1 MGKEIV
7 WCKIDKNKH
16 LKAPSSHK
24 EEGAFFYQKLSK
36 IKKMKVLKFG
46 GTSVGSVESITKLL
60 QIIEKEQSGS
70 GSPVVVL
77 SAMSGVTN
85 LLSDMANK
93 AEKGI
98 SFTDDLKDLEERHFH
113 IIKELLAVAKQ
124 NPVFTKLR
132 ILFNELEDIL
142 QGVMIL
148 GELTPRTRDL
158 ILSYGERCSAFMIS
172 KIAGQKDDDD
182 LFVSAANLIKTDSNY
197 GQARVNMELSKLLIR
212 DFYQKNNDKIIFTTG
227 FIASNEEG
235 RITTLGR
242 GGSDYTA
249 AIIASALNAEEIE
262 IWTDVNGMM
271 TADPRMVKKAFSLP
285 ELSYTEAM
293 ELSFF
298 GAKVIYP
305 PTMIPAF
312 LKKIP
317 IVIRNTFEPEFTG
330 TVIRHDCENS
340 HLAIKGIS
348 SINDISIINVEGSGM
363 VGKAGFSGRLFSLLA
378 REQINII
385 LITQSSSEHSI
396 TFAIHPADAEKA
408 QKLIAQEFELEL
420 LAKKMEVPVFEHHLS
435 VLAIVGENMKQ
446 SPGISGK
453 LFHALGR
460 NGINVRAIAQG
471 SSEYNISVVISKEDL
486 KKGLN
491 AVHDAFFVGLNKTL
505 HLFCI
510 GTGNIGSTLF
520 RQLLAHQD
528 FLQKHNG
535 LQIKVVGISN
545 SRKMLFN
552 EDGIKLENWSEELQ
566 KQGENADLASFV
578 RKMKELNLPNC
589 VLADNT
595 ASVEPIDF
603 YHEIFS
609 ANISIVTCNKIGNS
623 GTFEQYKLFRDSA
636 RLHGVDFFYET
647 NVGAG
652 LPIVKTLK
660 DLMLSGDRIIK
671 IEAILSGTISYIFNH
686 YKGDNS
692 FHDVV
697 KQAQEKGYTEPD
709 PRDDLRGTDFMRK
722 MLILARDAGYALD
735 PEDVI
740 IENMLPQACLQ
751 AKSVDD
757 FYYALKSEHAF
768 FEDMKSKAEHDK
780 KVLRYIG
787 KLENGQVKISLQMV
801 DETHPFYAL
810 SGSDNIISFSTERYS
825 ERPMVVKG
833 PGAGA
838 EVTAAGVFADIV
850 NVGANKL

>member
-1 MGKEIV
+1 M
-7 WCKIDKNKH
+7 
-16 LKAPSSHK
+16 
-24 EEGAFFYQKLSK
+24 
-36 IKKMKVLKFG
+36 
-46 GTSVGSVESITKLL
+46 
-60 QIIEKEQSGS
+60 
-70 GSPVVVL
+70 
-77 SAMSGVTN
+77 
-85 LLSDMANK
+85 
-93 AEKGI
+93 
-98 SFTDDLKDLEERHFH
+98 
-113 IIKELLAVAKQ
+113 IKELLAVSKQ

-142 QGVMIL
+142 HGVMIL

-172 KIAGQKDDDD
+172 KIAGQKHDDD
-182 LFVSAANLIKTDSNY
+182 LFVSAADLIKTDSNY
-197 GQARVNMELSKLLIR
+197 GQARVNMELSELLIR
-212 DFYQKNNDKIIFTTG
+212 DFYQKNSDKVIFITG
-227 FIASNEEG
+227 FIASNEDG

-317 IVIRNTFEPEFTG
+317 IVIRNTFEPEFPG
-330 TVIRHDCENS
+330 TVIRQNCENS
-340 HLAIKGIS
+340 NLAIKGIS
-348 SINDISIINVEGSGM
+348 SINDISIINIEGSGM

-408 QKLIAQEFELEL
+408 HQLIVQEFELEL
-420 LAKKMEVPVFEHHLS
+420 LAKKMEAPVFEQNLS

-446 SPGISGK
+446 TPGISGK

-471 SSEYNISVVISKEDL
+471 SSEYNISVVIDRADL
-486 KKGLN
+486 NKGLN
-491 AVHDAFFVGLNKTL
+491 AVHDAFFVNLNKTL
-505 HLFCI
+505 HLFCV
-510 GTGNIGSTLF
+510 GTGNIGATLF
-520 RQLLAHQD
+520 RQLLAHQE

-545 SRKMLFN
+545 SRKMIFD
-552 EDGIKLENWSEELQ
+552 EEGIDFENWEELLQ
-566 KQGENADLASFV
+566 NCGEKADLSSFV
-578 RKMKELNLPNC
+578 QKMKEMNLPNC
-589 VLADNT
+589 VFADNT
-595 ASVEPIDF
+595 ASIQPIAF

-609 ANISIVTCNKIGNS
+609 SNISIVTCNKIGNS
-623 GTFEQYKLFRDSA
+623 GSLDQYKLFRDTA

-660 DLMLSGDRIIK
+660 DLMLSGDRILS
-671 IEAILSGTISYIFNH
+671 IEAILSGTISYIFNN
-686 YKGDNS
+686 YKGDIS

-722 MLILARDAGYALD
+722 MLILARDAGYELEA
-735 PEDVI
+735 EDVI
-740 IENMLPQACLQ
+740 IENMLPQPCLDAQ
-751 AKSVDD
+751 SVDD
-757 FYYALKSEHAF
+757 FYLALKEEHAF
-768 FEDMKSKAEHDK
+768 FEDMKNKSEMDK

-787 KLENGQVKISLQMV
+787 KLEHGQVKISLQMV
-801 DETHPFYAL
+801 DDAHPFYAL

-850 NVGANKL
+850 NVGAKIISF

>member
-1 MGKEIV
+1 M
-7 WCKIDKNKH
+7 KI
-16 LKAPSSHK
+16 
-24 EEGAFFYQKLSK
+24 
-36 IKKMKVLKFG
+36 LKFG
-46 GTSVGSVESITKLL
+46 GTSVGSVESISKLL
-60 QIIEKEQSGS
+60 QIIENEQNQTGN
-70 GSPVVVL
+70 PVIVL

-85 LLSDMANK
+85 LLSAMADK
-93 AEKGI
+93 AAQGGTFNTE
-98 SFTDDLKDLEERHFH
+98 LKELEERHFEV
-113 IIKELLAVAKQ
+113 IKELLAVPKQ

-132 ILFNELEDIL
+132 IFFNELEDLL

-148 GELTPRTRDL
+148 RELTPRTRDL
-158 ILSYGERCSAFMIS
+158 VLSYGERCSTFMIS
-172 KIAGQKDDDD
+172 KIAGQKLDED
-182 LFVSAANLIKTDSNY
+182 VYVNAADVIKTDSSF
-197 GQARVNMELSKLLIR
+197 GQARVNMELTELLIR
-212 DFYQKNNDKIIFTTG
+212 DLYTKNRDKMLFVTG
-227 FIASNEEG
+227 FIASNDEG

-249 AIIASALNAEEIE
+249 AIFGSALNADEIE

-312 LKKIP
+312 MKKIP
-317 IVIRNTFEPEFTG
+317 IVIRNTFEPEFPG
-330 TVIRHDCENS
+330 SVIKHDCENS
-340 HLAIKGIS
+340 GLAIKGIS
-348 SINDISIINVEGSGM
+348 SINDISIINIEGSGM

-378 REQINII
+378 REQINVI

-396 TFAIHPADAEKA
+396 TFAIHPADAARA
-408 QKLIAQEFELEL
+408 QHLIEQEFELEL
-420 LAKKMEVPVFEHHLS
+420 LAKKIEAPIFEQGLS
-435 VLAIVGENMKQ
+435 VLAIVGENMKKT
-446 SPGISGK
+446 PGISGK

-486 KKGLN
+486 NKGLN
-491 AVHDAFFVGLNKTL
+491 AVHDAFFVELNKTL
-505 HLFCI
+505 HVFCL
-510 GTGNIGSTLF
+510 GTGNIGTTLF
-520 RQLLAHQD
+520 KQLLEHKD

-535 LQIKVVGISN
+535 IQIKVVGIGN
-545 SRKMLFN
+545 TRKMFFDT
-552 EDGIKLENWSEELQ
+552 EGIDLENWQDKLQ
-566 KQGENADLASFV
+566 KEGEQADLSLFV
-578 RKMKELNLPNC
+578 DKMKSMNLPNC
-589 VLADNT
+589 VFADNT
-595 ASVEPIDF
+595 ASLKPIEH

-609 ANISIVTCNKIGNS
+609 SNISIVTCNKIGNS
-623 GTFEQYKLFRDSA
+623 SSFEQYKLFRDTA

-660 DLMLSGDRIIK
+660 DLMISGDRILS
-671 IEAILSGTISYIFNH
+671 IEAILSGTISYIFNNF
-686 YKGDNS
+686 KGDAT
-692 FHDVV
+692 FHDIV

-722 MLILARDAGYALD
+722 MLILARDAGYELEAA
-735 PEDVI
+735 EVE
-740 IENMLPQACLQ
+740 IESMLPKSCLN
-751 AKSVDD
+751 AKTVDD
-757 FYYALKSEHAF
+757 FYQTLQAENSF
-768 FEDMKSKAEHDK
+768 FEDMKMQAEESR

-787 KLENGQVKISLQMV
+787 KLENGIVKIGLQMV

-810 SGSDNIISFSTERYS
+810 SGSDNIISFITDRYK

-850 NVGANKL
+850 QVGANKF

>member
-1 MGKEIV
+1 
-7 WCKIDKNKH
+7 
-16 LKAPSSHK
+16 
-24 EEGAFFYQKLSK
+24 
-36 IKKMKVLKFG
+36 MKVLKFG
-46 GTSVGSVESITKLL
+46 GTSVGSVESISKLV
-60 QIIEKEQSGS
+60 QIIEKEQANSGN
-70 GSPVVVL
+70 PVVVL

-85 LLSDMANK
+85 LLATIAEK
-93 AEKGI
+93 AEQGGTF
-98 SFTDDLKDLEERHFH
+98 SNELKELEERHFH
-113 IIKELLAVAKQ
+113 VIKELLAVSKQ

-132 ILFNELEDIL
+132 ILFNELEDLL
-142 QGVMIL
+142 QGVLIL
-148 GELTPRTRDL
+148 RELTPRTRDQ
-158 ILSYGERCSAFMIS
+158 ILSYGERCSALMIS
-172 KIAGQKDDDD
+172 KIFGQKLDDD
-182 LFVSAANLIKTDSNY
+182 LFVNAAELIKTDSTY
-197 GQARVNMELSKLLIR
+197 GQARVNMELSEMLIR
-212 DFYQKNNDKIIFTTG
+212 DHYSRNSDKIIFVTG

-235 RITTLGR
+235 SITTLGR

-249 AIIASALNAEEIE
+249 AIVGSALNAEEIE

-271 TADPRMVKKAFSLP
+271 TADPKMVKKAFSLP

-317 IVIRNTFEPEFTG
+317 IVIRNTFEPEFQG
-330 TVIRHDCENS
+330 SVIRHNCQSSN
-340 HLAIKGIS
+340 LAIKGIS
-348 SINDISIINVEGSGM
+348 SINDISIINIEGSGM

-396 TFAIHPADAEKA
+396 TFAIHPSDAARA
-408 QKLIAQEFELEL
+408 QYLIEHEFELEL
-420 LAKKMEVPVFEHHLS
+420 LAKKIEAPVFEQDLS

-446 SPGISGK
+446 TPGISGK
-453 LFHALGR
+453 LFHSLGR

-471 SSEYNISVVISKEDL
+471 SSEYNISVVISRDDL
-486 KKGLN
+486 NKGLN
-491 AVHDAFFVGLNKTL
+491 AVHDAFFVELNKTL
-505 HLFCI
+505 HVFCL
-510 GTGNIGSTLF
+510 GTGNIGTTLF
-520 RQLLAHQD
+520 KQVLEHKD

-535 LQIKVVGISN
+535 IQIKVVGISN
-545 SRKMLFN
+545 TRKMMFN
-552 EDGIKLENWSEELQ
+552 ENGITLENWENDLQ
-566 KQGENADLASFV
+566 EQGETAELSTFV
-578 RKMKELNLPNC
+578 KRMKVMNLPNC
-589 VLADNT
+589 VFADNT
-595 ASVEPIDF
+595 ASKSPIEF

-609 ANISIVTCNKIGNS
+609 SNISIVTCNKIGNS
-623 GTFEQYKLFRDSA
+623 GSLAQYKEFRDTA

-660 DLMLSGDRIIK
+660 DLMISGDRIIS
-671 IEAILSGTISYIFNH
+671 IESILSGTISYIFNN
-686 YKGDNS
+686 YKGDVT
-692 FHDVV
+692 FHDIV

-722 MLILARDAGYALD
+722 MLILARDAGYELEA
-735 PEDVI
+735 EDI
-740 IENMLPQACLQ
+740 DIESMLPQSCLD

-757 FYYALKSEHAF
+757 FYLALKAENDF
-768 FEDMKSKAEHDK
+768 FDTIKKQAEEGK

-787 KLENGQVKISLQMV
+787 KLENGKVKISLQMV
-801 DETHPFYAL
+801 NDTHPFYAL
-810 SGSDNIISFSTERYS
+810 SGSDNIISFTTERYR

-850 NVGANKL
+850 NVGAQKF